1 MRNQVGFQRHE
12 CNWHREV
19 LKSMQTSS
27 KSHAVMEET
36 PGVNEIFA
44 PESNQSLTREG
55 VLKRLRLLWATRR
68 FLGRCALVGLFAATL
83 VAFLIPSEY
92 ESSARLMP
100 PDSQPSGGV
109 ALMAMLGGGQNGGSA
124 GLGSIASD
132 LLGAKTTGAMFIA
145 VMRSHTAEDRIIQRF
160 DLKKVYWTRLEEAAR
175 KRLENNTAISEDRKS
190 GVIAVTTT
198 DHDAKRAAAITGAYI
213 EELNTL
219 IAQLNTSAA
228 HRERVFLEERLDKIK
243 VELESAEK
251 DFSQFAS
258 KNATFDIS
266 AQGKA
271 MLEGAASLQGQLIG
285 AESQLEGL
293 RQIYSDNNIRVRTTQ
308 ARIAELRT
316 QLQKMGGTSVGNPP
330 ASDQS
335 ATDNAYPTLRQ
346 LPLLGVPYADKF
358 RQLKV
363 EEAVYET
370 LTKQFELAK
379 VQEAKEIPSVK
390 VLDQPE
396 VPERKS
402 FPPRTLIILAGTAC
416 AVLLGATWVFGTA
429 LWRQIDPHD
438 PGMRFA
444 QEVFGTVRAGMPWV
458 SANGS
463 NGHAGAIGNS
473 GANGNSGTN
482 GNQADEHSKA
492 ASA

>member
-1 MRNQVGFQRHE
+1 MRTQSNPDAALAEAHE
-12 CNWHREV
+12 P
-19 LKSMQTSS
+19 
-27 KSHAVMEET
+27 AET
-36 PGVNEIFA
+36 FA
-44 PESNQSLTREG
+44 PEWSENSTRERI
-55 VLKRLRLLWATRR
+55 LPRLRLLWGMRR
-68 FLGRCALVGLFAATL
+68 FLFRCALVGFVVTTL
-83 VAFLIPSEY
+83 IAFLIPSEW
-92 ESSARLMP
+92 ESTARLMP
-100 PDSQPSGGV
+100 PDSQPSGGL
-109 ALMAMLGGGQNGGSA
+109 AFMAMLGGGQNGSS
-124 GLGSIASD
+124 GLGSLASE
-132 LLGAKTTGAMFIA
+132 LMGAKTTGAMFIA
-145 VMRSHTAEDRIIQRF
+145 VMHSRTAEDRIIQRF
-160 DLKKVYWTRLEEAAR
+160 DLKKVYSTRLEESAR
-175 KRLENNTAISEDRKS
+175 NRLEKNTAISEDRKS
-190 GVIAVTTT
+190 GVITVGAT

-243 VELESAEK
+243 VDLESAEK

-258 KNATFDIS
+258 KNATIDIS
-266 AQGKA
+266 AQGRA
-271 MLEGAASLQGQLIG
+271 MLEGAASLQGQLIA

-308 ARIAELRT
+308 ARIAELRN

-363 EEAVYET
+363 DEAVYET

-390 VLDQPE
+390 VLDQPD
-396 VPERKS
+396 VPERKI

-416 AVLLGATWVFGTA
+416 SVLLGVGWVFGTA
-429 LWRQIDPHD
+429 RWRQIDPRD
-438 PGMRFA
+438 PGMKFA

-463 NGHAGAIGNS
+463 NGHADANGKS
-473 GANGNSGTN
+473 GANANSGTN
-482 GNQADEHSKA
+482 GNQADERGKA

>member
-1 MRNQVGFQRHE
+1 
-12 CNWHREV
+12 
-19 LKSMQTSS
+19 MQTRSNPN
-27 KSHAVMEET
+27 AVLPE
-36 PGVNEIFA
+36 A
-44 PESNQSLTREG
+44 PESNATFEPAWNENPAREQI
-55 VLKRLRLLWATRR
+55 LPRLRLLWGMRR
-68 FLGRCALVGLFAATL
+68 FLFRCALVGFFVATL
-83 VAFLIPSEY
+83 IAFLIPSEY
-92 ESSARLMP
+92 ESTARLMP
-100 PDSQPSGGV
+100 PDSPQGGGL
-109 ALMAMLGGGQNGGSA
+109 ALMAMLGGGQSGSP
-124 GLGSIASD
+124 GLGSLATD

-145 VMRSHTAEDRIIQRF
+145 VMHSRTAEDSIIQRF
-160 DLKKVYWTRLEEAAR
+160 DLKKVYWTRLEQSAR
-175 KRLENNTAISEDRKS
+175 KRLERNTDISEERKS
-190 GVIAVTTT
+190 GVITLRVT
-198 DHDAKRAAAITGAYI
+198 DHDPKRATAMASAYI
-213 EELNTL
+213 EQLDILT
-219 IAQLNTSAA
+219 AKLNTSAA
-228 HRERVFLEERLDKIK
+228 HRERVFLEDRLNKIN

-258 KNATFDIS
+258 KNATIDIS
-266 AQGKA
+266 AQGRA
-271 MLEGAASLQGQLIG
+271 MVEAAASLQGQLIA

-293 RQIYSDNNIRVRTTQ
+293 RQIYSDNNIRVRSTQ
-308 ARIAELRT
+308 ARITELRN
-316 QLQKMGGTSVGNPP
+316 QMQKLGGTSAGNAAP

-335 ATDNAYPTLRQ
+335 PTDNAYPTLRQ

-402 FPPRTLIILAGTAC
+402 FPPRALIIFLGTAC
-416 AVLLGATWVFGTA
+416 SVLLGAVWVFGTA
-429 LWRQIDPHD
+429 RWRQIDPHD
-438 PGMRFA
+438 PGMKFA

-463 NGHAGAIGNS
+463 NGHAGA
-473 GANGNSGTN
+473 NGNSGSS
-482 GNQADEHSKA
+482 GKQADERSKT

>member
-1 MRNQVGFQRHE
+1 
-12 CNWHREV
+12 
-19 LKSMQTSS
+19 MQTSP

-36 PGVNEIFA
+36 PDAHATFA
-44 PESNQSLTREG
+44 PEWNESLARERI
-55 VLKRLRLLWATRR
+55 LPRLRLLWGMRR
-68 FLGRCALVGLFAATL
+68 FLGRCAVVGFFVAILI
-83 VAFLIPSEY
+83 AFLIPSEF
-92 ESSARLMP
+92 ESTARLMP
-100 PDSQPSGGV
+100 PDSQPGGGL
-109 ALMAMLGGGQNGGSA
+109 ALMAMLGSGSQSGGSS
-124 GLGSIASD
+124 GLGALASD
-132 LLGAKTTGAMFIA
+132 LMGAKTTGAVFIA
-145 VMRSHTAEDRIIQRF
+145 VMRSRTAEERIIQRF
-160 DLKKVYWTRLEEAAR
+160 DLKKVYSTRLEDSAR
-175 KRLENNTAISEDRKS
+175 LRLEKNTVITEDRKS
-190 GVIAVTTT
+190 GVITVSTV
-198 DHDAKRAAAITGAYI
+198 DHNAKRAAAITGAYI
-213 EELNTL
+213 DELDTLITELNT
-219 IAQLNTSAA
+219 SSA

-243 VELESAEK
+243 VDLEAAEK

-258 KNATFDIS
+258 KNATIDIS
-266 AQGKA
+266 AQGRA

-308 ARIAELRT
+308 ARIAELRS
-316 QLQKMGGTSVGNPP
+316 QLQKMGGTSGGSAP
-330 ASDQS
+330 SDQS
-335 ATDNAYPTLRQ
+335 TTDNAYPTLRQ
-346 LPLLGVPYADKF
+346 LPILGVPYADKF

-396 VPERKS
+396 VPEHKF

-416 AVLLGATWVFGTA
+416 SVLLGAAWVFGTA
-429 LWRQIDPHD
+429 RWRQIDPHD

-458 SANGS
+458 TVNGANGTPSANGHS
-463 NGHAGAIGNS
+463 GKNGK
-473 GANGNSGTN
+473 
-482 GNQADEHSKA
+482 QPEERSKT

>member
-1 MRNQVGFQRHE
+1 MGFQLHE
-12 CNWHREV
+12 CNWNQEGLELMPTPSNPNAV
-19 LKSMQTSS
+19 LVEAPQAK
-27 KSHAVMEET
+27 ET
-36 PGVNEIFA
+36 FG
-44 PESNQSLTREG
+44 PEWNDGLTRER
-55 VLKRLRLLWATRR
+55 VLPRLRLLWGMRR
-68 FLGRCALVGLFAATL
+68 FLGRCAVVGFFVATL
-83 VAFLIPSEY
+83 TAFLIPSQY
-92 ESSARLMP
+92 ESTARLMP
-100 PDSQPSGGV
+100 PDPQSGGGM
-109 ALMAMLGGGQNGGSA
+109 ALMAMLSGGQTGSSG
-124 GLGSIASD
+124 GLGSLASD

-145 VMRSHTAEDRIIQRF
+145 VMRSRTAEDGIIQRF
-160 DLKKVYWTRLEEAAR
+160 DLKKVYWTRLEQSAR
-175 KRLENNTAISEDRKS
+175 KRLERNTDITEDRKS
-190 GVIAVTTT
+190 GVITLVVN
-198 DHDAKRAAAITGAYI
+198 DHDPKRAAAIAGAYV
-213 EELNTL
+213 EQLDTL
-219 IAQLNTSAA
+219 TAKLNTSAA

-251 DFSQFAS
+251 DFSRFAS

-293 RQIYSDNNIRVRTTQ
+293 RQIYSDNNIRVRSTQ
-308 ARIAELRT
+308 ARITELRN
-316 QLQKMGGTSVGNPP
+316 QLQKLGGTSGGTVP
-330 ASDQS
+330 SDQS
-335 ATDNAYPTLRQ
+335 TTDNAYPTLRQ
-346 LPLLGVPYADKF
+346 LPILGVPYADKF

-363 EEAVYET
+363 DEAVYET

-390 VLDQPE
+390 VLDQPD

-402 FPPRTLIILAGTAC
+402 FPPRTLIIIAGTVC
-416 AVLLGATWVFGTA
+416 SVLLGAAWLFGTA
-429 LWRQIDPHD
+429 RWRQIDPHD

-463 NGHAGAIGNS
+463 SGNAAANGHS
-473 GANGNSGTN
+473 GKNGK
-482 GNQADEHSKA
+482 QPEERSKT

>member
-1 MRNQVGFQRHE
+1 
-12 CNWHREV
+12 
-19 LKSMQTSS
+19 MQTSP
-27 KSHAVMEET
+27 KSNAVMEET
-36 PGVNEIFA
+36 PDAQATFA
-44 PESNQSLTREG
+44 PEWDESSTRER
-55 VLKRLRLLWATRR
+55 VLPRMRLLWGMRR
-68 FLGRCALVGLFAATL
+68 FLGRCALVGLFVTTL
-83 VAFLIPSEY
+83 IAFLIPSEY
-92 ESSARLMP
+92 ESTARLMP
-100 PDSQPSGGV
+100 PDSQQSGGL
-109 ALMAMLGGGQNGGSA
+109 ALMAMLGGSQGGGSGG
-124 GLGSIASD
+124 GLTSLATD

-145 VMRSHTAEDRIIQRF
+145 VMHSRTEEDSIIQRF
-160 DLKKVYWTRLEEAAR
+160 DLKKVYWARLEKTAR
-175 KRLENNTAISEDRKS
+175 KKLESNTEITEERKS
-190 GVIAVTTT
+190 GVITVVVT
-198 DHDAKRAAAITGAYI
+198 DHDPKRAAAITGAYI
-213 EELNTL
+213 EELDTL

-228 HRERVFLEERLDKIK
+228 HRERVFLEDRLDKIK

-251 DFSQFAS
+251 DFSRFAS

-293 RQIYSDNNIRVRTTQ
+293 RQIYSDNNIRVRSTQ
-308 ARIAELRT
+308 ARIAELRN
-316 QLQKMGGTSVGNPP
+316 QLQKMGGTSGGTVP
-330 ASDQS
+330 ANDQS
-335 ATDNAYPTLRQ
+335 TTDNAYPTLRQ
-346 LPLLGVPYADKF
+346 LPILGVPYADKF

-363 EEAVYET
+363 DEAVYET

-390 VLDQPE
+390 VLDQPD

-402 FPPRTLIILAGTAC
+402 FPPRTLIIIAGTVC
-416 AVLLGATWVFGTA
+416 SVLLGAAWLFGTA
-429 LWRQIDPHD
+429 RWRQIDPHD

-463 NGHAGAIGNS
+463 SGNAAANGHS
-473 GANGNSGTN
+473 GKNGK
-482 GNQADEHSKA
+482 QPEERSKT